1 MDSFSILFRS
11 DREHPVQ
18 IGHGTWHGLVDPDL
32 LSVFSFCGVPLN
44 RMYPVLTCYVMNPD
58 HHMGHVKCYCY
69 HFYWF
74 AACCYGRMCAAMCV
88 NSTIQ
93 NLVMQCQLSSL
104 GSLFAIS
111 CGYSACETFCPEIYA
126 AI

>member
-44 RMYPVLTCYVMNPD
+44 RMYPVITCYVMNPD

-74 AACCYGRMCAAMCV
+74 AACCYGRMCAAVCEFNYPEPCDAMPVIKSWFSLCY
-88 NSTIQ
+88 
-93 NLVMQCQLSSL
+93 QLW
-104 GSLFAIS
+104 LF
-111 CGYSACETFCPEIYA
+111 CL
-126 AI
+126 